1 MTQAYTV
8 KMMAVCKMSAGS
20 YCSRKGDANK
30 AGGGS
35 LHEADTRHHLQTN
48 CLQAQKGQKVPRL
61 RLYRIF

>member
-35 LHEADTRHHLQTN
+35 LHEADKISLANKLLASTEGSKS
-48 CLQAQKGQKVPRL
+48 A
-61 RLYRIF
+61 